1 MEWDG
6 TMVEALHRFGVAGL
20 MGVLWVWERMYSRKR
35 EQQLTES
42 HHELMQ
48 KKQEADILIELTRK
62 NTIALIEMEQ
72 TQKRACELLDLLR
85 QTLNDYHDE
94 MA

>member
-6 TMVEALHRFGVAGL
+6 SMIESLHQFGVAGL
-20 MGVLWVWERMYSRKR
+20 MGILWVWERMYSRKR

-42 HHELMQ
+42 HHLLLQ
-48 KKQEADILIELTRK
+48 KKQEHEILIELLQK
-62 NTIALIEMEQ
+62 NTIALIEMEH

-85 QTLNDYHDE
+85 QTMNDYHDE
-94 MA
+94 AA